1 MRNFTL
7 RGIKEEERIVKRT
20 VYLDLLKAEIHFP
33 SNSIKLIILS
43 QNHPIVFKNNLFNF
57 RIVLDLDSN
66 HSILAPFLRTEN
78 QKKTGGF
85 FPAEYKISLKIL
97 VIKEIKKLNT
107 YVTHLH
113 LYVAVIGT

>member
-7 RGIKEEERIVKRT
+7 RRIKGEERLVKRI

-57 RIVLDLDSN
+57 RIILDLQALT
-66 HSILAPFLRTEN
+66 ILF
-78 QKKTGGF
+78 
-85 FPAEYKISLKIL
+85 
-97 VIKEIKKLNT
+97 
-107 YVTHLH
+107 
-113 LYVAVIGT
+113 